1 MTIVTQG
8 PQTTTF
14 APHGVLDL
22 PALRAQFPVLSRDIR
37 GKRLTY
43 LDTGATALKPLRVI
57 EAVERYYRSG
67 TANIHRAVHFLSE
80 EATGL
85 YEGVRST
92 VREFLNAADER
103 EIVLTTGTT
112 AGINLVARS
121 FVRPRLKAG
130 DQILITAMEH
140 HANIVPWQ
148 MLREE
153 TGCELVVAPV
163 LDDGSLDLT
172 AFKALIGP
180 KTAFISVIWTS
191 NATGVINPV
200 TDMIAAAK
208 KAGVPILIDAA
219 QTVAHEAIDVQ
230 RLGCDFLVFS
240 GHKLFGPT
248 GVGVLYGRYAHLE
261 AMPPMIGG
269 GDMIKT
275 VTFEKTVFADPPAR
289 FEAGTPDIASV
300 IALGEAVRF
309 IQEDVGFQAIQA
321 HELRLL
327 EQTTAALSE
336 IPGLR
341 VMGTATPKAPVFS
354 LVLDMIHPHDVGS
367 ILDTHGV
374 AVRTGHHC
382 AQPLMARFGV
392 PATARASFSIYN
404 GPDDIAALIK
414 ALWKTKELFA

>member
-1 MTIVTQG
+1 M
-8 PQTTTF
+8 
-14 APHGVLDL
+14 
-22 PALRAQFPVLSRDIR
+22 
-37 GKRLTY
+37 
-43 LDTGATALKPLRVI
+43 
-57 EAVERYYRSG
+57 
-67 TANIHRAVHFLSE
+67 
-80 EATGL
+80 
-85 YEGVRST
+85 RST

-103 EIVLTTGTT
+103 EIVFTTGTT
-112 AGINLVARS
+112 GGINLVARS

-153 TGCELVVAPV
+153 TGCELVIAPV
-163 LDDGSLDLT
+163 LDDGLLDLQK
-172 AFKALIGP
+172 FKTLIGP
-180 KTAFISVIWTS
+180 KTKFIATIWTS
-191 NATGVINPV
+191 NATGVVNPV
-200 TDMIAAAK
+200 KDMIAAAK
-208 KAGVPILIDAA
+208 AAGVPILVDAA
-219 QTVAHEAIDVQ
+219 QTVAHEVIDVQ
-230 RLGCDFLVFS
+230 SLGCDFLVFS

-248 GVGVLYGRYAHLE
+248 GVGVLYARYAHLE

-275 VTFEKTVFADPPAR
+275 VTFEKTIFADPPAR

-309 IQEDVGFQAIQA
+309 VQEDVGFKAIQT
-321 HELRLL
+321 HEAKLL
-327 EQTTAALSE
+327 EQAEAALRE

-341 VMGTATPKAPVFS
+341 VIGTARPKVPVFS

-404 GPDDIAALIK
+404 GSDDIEALVK

>member
-1 MTIVTQG
+1 MTG
-8 PQTTTF
+8 GAPDNLRTTC
-14 APHGVLDL
+14 APKGELDL
-22 PALRAQFPVLSRDIR
+22 KLLRAQFPVLSRDIR

-57 EAVERYYRSG
+57 AAVDRYYRTG
-67 TANIHRAVHFLSE
+67 TANIHRAVHLLSE

-85 YEGVRST
+85 YEGVRAT
-92 VREFLNAADER
+92 AQAFINAADER
-103 EIVLTTGTT
+103 EIVFTTGTT
-112 AGINLVARS
+112 GGINLVARS
-121 FVRPRLKAG
+121 FVKPRVKAG
-130 DQILITAMEH
+130 DQILITGMEH

-148 MLREE
+148 MLRDE

-163 LDDGSLDLT
+163 RDDGSLDLE

-180 KTAFISVIWTS
+180 KTKFVSFVWTS

-200 TDMIAAAK
+200 NDMIAAAK
-208 KAGVPILIDAA
+208 SAGVPVMVDAA

-230 RLGCDFLVFS
+230 SLDCDFLVFS

-248 GVGVLYGRYAHLE
+248 GVGILYGRYSHLE
-261 AMPPMIGG
+261 AMPPIIGG

-275 VTFEKTVFADPPAR
+275 VTFEKTVYADPPAR

-300 IALGEAVRF
+300 IGLGESMRF
-309 IQEDVGFQAIQA
+309 IQEDVGFSAIQK
-321 HELRLL
+321 HELKLL
-327 EQTTAALSE
+327 DQCEAALRE

-341 VMGTATPKAPVFS
+341 LIGTARPKAPVFS
-354 LVLDMIHPHDVGS
+354 MVLDMIHPHDVGS

-382 AQPLMARFGV
+382 TQPLLARFGV

-404 GPDDIAALIK
+404 DVDDIEALVK